1 MANSGISLP
10 RISASEI
17 DIKSIR
23 EGSYLLFYNLDN
35 GDALSSINH
44 KGEVIVSQNIPFATA
59 SGEFTKLA
67 ENGTETI
74 TVYTDGTPKLVFLT
88 SALETV
94 SLVVTPETET
104 APGFIVGEL
113 ITGDTSGAS
122 GILIT
127 GIDGKAVPVGNIGEG
142 VRIGGGLILIPI
154 SGDFVTGETL
164 IGATSGTTIVTDFSG
179 QYPTYW
185 YYSNEGKSDGTTN
198 TISLGSSS
206 AATLISPVRLND
218 ISIAMFDPFGV
229 YGTDGVATFGCIGR
243 AYDFNELGFKIDF
256 TQFDSG
262 YDFKVKWIA
271 IL

>member
-1 MANSGISLP
+1 MANTGISLP

-94 SLVVTPETET
+94 SLSVNPLTET
-104 APGFIVGEL
+104 APSASLPYPTIWEWAIVGENTMAEPST
-113 ITGDTSGAS
+113 ITYFAGY
-122 GILIT
+122 IL
-127 GIDGKAVPVGNIGEG
+127 
-142 VRIGGGLILIPI
+142 
-154 SGDFVTGETL
+154 FTL
-164 IGATSGTTIVTDFSG
+164 FYYKTKGSFCSERMATS
-179 QYPTYW
+179 
-185 YYSNEGKSDGTTN
+185 
-198 TISLGSSS
+198 
-206 AATLISPVRLND
+206 
-218 ISIAMFDPFGV
+218 
-229 YGTDGVATFGCIGR
+229 
-243 AYDFNELGFKIDF
+243 
-256 TQFDSG
+256 
-262 YDFKVKWIA
+262 KV
-271 IL
+271 LCCY